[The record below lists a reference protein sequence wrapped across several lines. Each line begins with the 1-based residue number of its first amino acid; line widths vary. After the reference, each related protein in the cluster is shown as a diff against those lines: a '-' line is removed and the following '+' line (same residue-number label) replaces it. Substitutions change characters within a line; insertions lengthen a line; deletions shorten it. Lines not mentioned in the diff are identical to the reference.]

1 MRTRNLLSMKSLLVL
16 FLLILSI
23 SVYGQ
28 NNSTPGDSTAVT
40 EPVAVPQLVIKVP
53 FGKRV
58 AFGDVELEINEI
70 IDSRCPK
77 NVTCVWAGEVIVKA
91 SIYID
96 GKFIEERTLN
106 LDANNSAF
114 LSSEKEEMFK
124 YSVLPYPDVTKD
136 KIKQED
142 YVLNVVCNQF

>member
-1 MRTRNLLSMKSLLVL
+1 MKSLLVL

-23 SVYGQ
+23 SVYSQ

-124 YSVLPYPDVTKD
+124 YSVLPYPDVTKG

>member
-1 MRTRNLLSMKSLLVL
+1 MKKLLFVLGLLVL
-16 FLLILSI
+16 MPGFAQEESVKDTLQVDQPVHLPQIL
-23 SVYGQ
+23 
-28 NNSTPGDSTAVT
+28 
-40 EPVAVPQLVIKVP
+40 IKVP

-91 SIYID
+91 SIYRD

-106 LDANNSAF
+106 MDANNSAF
-114 LSSEKEEMFK
+114 LSSEKKEMFE
-124 YSVLPYPDVTKD
+124 YSVLPYPDISKG

-142 YVLNVVCNQF
+142 YVLNVVWNQL